1 VCAGHEEF
9 PTLLHFAARFGFE
22 KLALQLL
29 DCPGADIAYD
39 IKNVHDM
46 TPAELADSNGHPELA
61 ATLCGYMN
69 MNEFTNMYAKLKE
82 MSLAAKTPQDD
93 DCYVTPKTMEE
104 FYKVCPPPRPLESPE
119 GGYMAMNPPSEP
131 HQSSTLAVKVI
142 VERDTSAPP
151 SPKPNKSGAPEAS
164 PSRTSNDI
172 LEDKVQKELLEII
185 NDFKN
190 NVHSIS
196 QVEKLVEEWKNRNDV
211 QKSFKEKQD
220 QLKEMRLR
228 YEKIQQEMNSSMR
241 KSSPFERIKKLFAR
255 GKSRDDKHEISTPIL
270 TSPSI
275 VAIQSQRPI
284 SSLSTS
290 SSGSSGR
297 MSTISGCSLGDSG
310 THSDNEERKVLLLS
324 KPYPN
329 Y

>member
-1 VCAGHEEF
+1 
-9 PTLLHFAARFGFE
+9 
-22 KLALQLL
+22 
-29 DCPGADIAYD
+29 
-39 IKNVHDM
+39 
-46 TPAELADSNGHPELA
+46 
-61 ATLCGYMN
+61 
-69 MNEFTNMYAKLKE
+69 
-82 MSLAAKTPQDD
+82 
-93 DCYVTPKTMEE
+93 
-104 FYKVCPPPRPLESPE
+104 
-119 GGYMAMNPPSEP
+119 
-131 HQSSTLAVKVI
+131 
-142 VERDTSAPP
+142 
-151 SPKPNKSGAPEAS
+151 
-164 PSRTSNDI
+164 
-172 LEDKVQKELLEII
+172 
-185 NDFKN
+185 
-190 NVHSIS
+190 
-196 QVEKLVEEWKNRNDV
+196 VEKLVEEWKNRNDV

-228 YEKIQQEMNSSMR
+228 YEKIQQEMNASMR